1 VKSATLVVAPNGMMG
16 NMIFRVLTLI
26 GDGGAFGAPVMDVLP
41 RVFVDVSRAMEDYT
55 DSILLSAA
63 LASLATNLVAE
74 LALPS

>member
-1 VKSATLVVAPNGMMG
+1 
-16 NMIFRVLTLI
+16 LI
-26 GDGGAFGAPVMDVLP
+26 GGGGAFGAPVMDALP

-63 LASLATNLVAE
+63 LASLAID